1 MRESTTPLRSPAGD
15 MAGAR
20 AMKTLTF
27 SFSFGCIESVA
38 NACAVPWE
46 KPIYDNEG

>member
-1 MRESTTPLRSPAGD
+1 MDCHIVAEERMDFLPNVRKRTSGLALTRESTMPLFKPAGD

-27 SFSFGCIESVA
+27 
-38 NACAVPWE
+38 
-46 KPIYDNEG
+46 